1 MRARNGLKA
10 AGLGAASALLIVVL
24 TAAGLLAFIFYN
36 MSAGR
41 DWTAPSEKVSAAL
54 VEEAVESLAQAKA
67 MHDDLE
73 AVYNPHVD
81 FEGVEET
88 AWKVGNEILSLE

>member
-10 AGLGAASALLIVVL
+10 AGLVAASALLIVVL

-41 DWTAPSEKVSAAL
+41 DWTAPSE
-54 VEEAVESLAQAKA
+54 
-67 MHDDLE
+67 
-73 AVYNPHVD
+73 
-81 FEGVEET
+81 
-88 AWKVGNEILSLE
+88 